1 MTTITATTY
10 PASSRGQAQCQ
21 PGLYKQHCKP
31 HLQAF
36 QTARLS
42 FILNVKLIQDG
53 TARTEAGFVSLP
65 CLSTRCIAVLSQEP
79 CRDLG
84 IQSTVP
90 DLKGLKHLAN
100 NDSKPLHSSSN
111 GPDTALSNSSVLT
124 QLACTAT
131 ICRRRY
137 YYESHFTEGNTEVER
152 RWAPRPHSRGW
163 KVAGPSF
170 RPRPS
175 GSAAPALNC
184 LLSGRSPQPGLSLL

>member
-1 MTTITATTY
+1 MFCSWRHPEPVTACRRKGSHMKRNSL
-10 PASSRGQAQCQ
+10 PRA
-21 PGLYKQHCKP
+21 GLGC
-31 HLQAF
+31 LVCLCCVLFSFNAF
-36 QTARLS
+36 QDRS
-42 FILNVKLIQDG
+42 GD
-53 TARTEAGFVSLP
+53 
-65 CLSTRCIAVLSQEP
+65 
-79 CRDLG
+79 
-84 IQSTVP
+84 TVP

-111 GPDTALSNSSVLT
+111 GPDTGLSNSSVLT